1 MEKEWK
7 EVERRDLASSRLT
20 NCKYLNCGCRMTLIN
35 IANGTECR
43 RRNEEVHPWG
53 GERGRT
59 VRRQWWVIRG
69 RREGEGG
76 GCSEFLSSLP
86 PDSIQLNF
94 EITP

>member
-1 MEKEWK
+1 
-7 EVERRDLASSRLT
+7 
-20 NCKYLNCGCRMTLIN
+20 MTLIN

-43 RRNEEVHPWG
+43 RRNEEVRPDPARG
-53 GERGRT
+53 SGERGKT

-69 RREGEGG
+69 QREGEGG
-76 GCSEFLSSLP
+76 RCSEFLSSLP